1 MFISRMKKP
10 LVLLLVSG
18 GIILGIF
25 VLIWVNIDLG
35 SVEASGSQPIEY
47 SHRAHIQIGIQCVFC
62 HTEATRSS
70 IAGIPSVEKCMGCHA
85 YIATEGEAVQ
95 ALVGYW
101 ERREPIPWNRV
112 NNQPDFVYFSHQP
125 HMGVGMNCETCH
137 GNVAE
142 MEDAKAVTRMDMGWC
157 LDCHEHQEP
166 HKIARLVDC
175 LICHK

>member
-1 MFISRMKKP
+1 M
-10 LVLLLVSG
+10 V
-18 GIILGIF
+18 
-25 VLIWVNIDLG
+25 WVKIDLRT
-35 SVEASGSQPIEY
+35 VKASERQPIEY

-85 YIATEGEAVQ
+85 YIATEGEAVA

-101 ERREPIPWNRV
+101 ERGEPIPWNRV

-142 MEDAKAVTRMDMGWC
+142 MEGAKSVTRMDMGWC
-157 LDCHEHQEP
+157 LDCHEQQES
-166 HKIARLVDC
+166 HKISRLADC